1 MDDDKTQ
8 NIDPQVLRSIARSSR
23 ATQRWLKT
31 ALQTI
36 RTMPPAGEAAL
47 RVRPARPEPVPD
59 PAPTPDTEPTPETE
73 LEPRAPDLDDL
84 LTGRRSLKEQLEARP
99 ELAEEL
105 EGLADVIGMLR
116 DLGRERRKKGED
128 ILGDDFPS
136 LADDEEEPDEDV

>member
-36 RTMPPAGEAAL
+36 RTMPPAGEGAL
-47 RVRPARPEPVPD
+47 TPRPARPTPVADPEP
-59 PAPTPDTEPTPETE
+59 
-73 LEPRAPDLDDL
+73 EPRAPDLDDL
-84 LTGRRSLKEQLEARP
+84 LTGRRSLKEHIEARP

-105 EGLADVIGMLR
+105 EGLADVIDMLR
-116 DLGRERRKKGED
+116 DLGRERRKEGED
-128 ILGDDFPS
+128 ILSRDDFLS

>member
-1 MDDDKTQ
+1 MDDDKVQ
-8 NIDPQVLRSIARSSR
+8 NIDPQVLRRVARSSR

-36 RTMPPAGEAAL
+36 RTMPPAGEAAAK
-47 RVRPARPEPVPD
+47 ARPQPVPEPE
-59 PAPTPDTEPTPETE
+59 PAPDTERER
-73 LEPRAPDLDDL
+73 RAPDLDDL

-116 DLGRERRKKGED
+116 ELGRERRKKGED
-128 ILGDDFPS
+128 ILGDDFLS

>member
-1 MDDDKTQ
+1 MDDDKVQ
-8 NIDPQVLRSIARSSR
+8 NIDPQVLRRVARSSR

-36 RTMPPAGEAAL
+36 RTMPPAGEAAAK
-47 RVRPARPEPVPD
+47 ARPRPVPEPE
-59 PAPTPDTEPTPETE
+59 PAPDTERER
-73 LEPRAPDLDDL
+73 RAPDLDDL

-116 DLGRERRKKGED
+116 ELGRERRKKGED
-128 ILGDDFPS
+128 ILGDDFLS